1 MIRRDVVVIGAGAN
15 GLAAAAVLARHGRR
29 VLVVERHDVVG
40 GTAVTEEFHPGFRA
54 NLCRDDVGWTA
65 PFVRS
70 EIRGAGALEPLQA
83 PVGLVIASDEGPA
96 IVTMPDAAATANA
109 LRRIAPEDAAQ
120 WEAFS
125 ALVANVAA
133 VLESAYSS
141 KAPVVAASGAGDVL
155 ALAGLGRRLRRLGR
169 RQMLE
174 VLRAV
179 PMPVADLLDEWFM
192 HSALKA
198 GLATIGIRDVRH
210 GPLSSGTG
218 LVFFHHHVGSARG
231 HLGVRR
237 VLPGGTGTLVSVL
250 HAAAQRA
257 GAEIRTGDAVQEIT
271 VHGGRVA
278 GVMLASGEELRAPTV
293 VSALDP
299 RRTFALVAP
308 EWFDPLFLHDVDHVR
323 MRGAT
328 ARVHLALDALP
339 TFTSHGH
346 QWTPEMLS
354 GTIVLTPEI
363 LGIERAYD
371 AAKFGRLPERP
382 AMTVV
387 VPTVL
392 DPTLAP
398 ANRHVVSVSVHHVP
412 WALRD
417 GWTAPRREE
426 VGDLVLRRLEEL
438 APGISER
445 VLHRLV
451 LSPADLE
458 ARFGVTEGS
467 LTHGEIALDQMLFM
481 RPVPACARY
490 ETPLRG
496 LWLCGT
502 GTHPANPAGASG
514 VLAAREV
521 LVES

>member
-1 MIRRDVVVIGAGAN
+1 MIRRDVVVIGAGVN
-15 GLAAAAVLARHGRR
+15 GLAAAVVLARHGRR
-29 VLVVERHDVVG
+29 VLVVEQREAVG

-54 NLCRDDVGWTA
+54 NLCRDDVGWVA
-65 PFVRS
+65 PFVRA
-70 EIRGAGALEPLQA
+70 ELRGAGALEPLPA
-83 PVGLVIASDEGPA
+83 PVGLVIASDDGPA

-109 LRRIAPEDAAQ
+109 LRRIAPEDASH
-120 WEAFS
+120 WEGFS
-125 ALVANVAA
+125 ALVSNVAA
-133 VLESAYSS
+133 VLESAYGT
-141 KAPVVAASGAGDVL
+141 KAPVVPDSGASDVF

-192 HSALKA
+192 HPALKG
-198 GLATIGIRDVRH
+198 GLATVGIRDVLH

-218 LVFFHHHVGSARG
+218 LVFFHHHVGSPLG
-231 HLGVRR
+231 HVGVRR
-237 VLPGGTGTLVSVL
+237 VMPGGTGALVTLL
-250 HAAAQRA
+250 QAAAQRA
-257 GAEIRTGDAVQEIT
+257 GAEIRTGAAVQEVS
-271 VHGGRVA
+271 VHGGRVT
-278 GVMLASGEELRAPTV
+278 GVVLASGEELLAPTV

-308 EWFDPLFLHDVDHVR
+308 EWLDPLFLEDVDHVR

-339 TFTSHGH
+339 TFTSYG
-346 QWTPEMLS
+346 QAWTPETLS
-354 GTIVLTPEI
+354 GTIILAPDI
-363 LGIERAYD
+363 LGVERAYD

-382 AMTVV
+382 SMIVV
-387 VPTVL
+387 VPSVL

-398 ANRHVVSVSVHHVP
+398 TNKHVVSVSVHHVP

-417 GWTAPRREE
+417 GWTAARREE
-426 VGDLVLRRLEEL
+426 VGELVLRRLEEV
-438 APGISER
+438 APGIRDR

-451 LSPADLE
+451 LTPADLAE
-458 ARFGVTEGS
+458 RFGVTEGS

-490 ETPLRG
+490 ATPLPG
-496 LWLCGT
+496 LWLCGM
-502 GTHPANPAGASG
+502 GTHPANAAGASG